1 MALLLVTWHA
11 RGAEGASLLV
21 AVVLTWH
28 MKRQQLAA
36 TVMWHVMGL
45 WTRDEVDSGGQQGVQ
60 LTWGHP
66 FPGLLVLMLMLALP
80 MLSLSLNRSLLLSSC
95 A

>member
-1 MALLLVTWHA
+1 MQ
-11 RGAEGASLLV
+11 EGAGGVSLLV

-28 MKRQQLAA
+28 MKQRRLAA
-36 TVMWHVMGL
+36 TVMWHIVGL
-45 WTRDEVDSGGQQGVQ
+45 WTHDEVDSGGQWGAQ

-66 FPGLLVLMLMLALP
+66 FPGLLVLMLVLVLP
-80 MLSLSLNRSLLLSSC
+80 MSSLLLLSC

>member
-1 MALLLVTWHA
+1 M
-11 RGAEGASLLV
+11 LV

-28 MKRQQLAA
+28 TKRRRLAA
-36 TVMWHVMGL
+36 RVTWHVVGL
-45 WTRDEVDSGGQQGVQ
+45 WTCNEVDSGGRRGAQ

-66 FPGLLVLMLMLALP
+66 FPGLLVLMLVLALP
-80 MLSLSLNRSLLLSSC
+80 TLSSLLLSC

>member
-1 MALLLVTWHA
+1 MQE
-11 RGAEGASLLV
+11 GAGGASLLV

-28 MKRQQLAA
+28 TKWRRLAA
-36 TVMWHVMGL
+36 RVTWHVVGL
-45 WTRDEVDSGGQQGVQ
+45 WMHNEVDSGGQRGVQ

-66 FPGLLVLMLMLALP
+66 FPGLLVLMLVLVLP
-80 MLSLSLNRSLLLSSC
+80 TSLLLLLSC

>member
-1 MALLLVTWHA
+1 MQE
-11 RGAEGASLLV
+11 GAGGASLLV

-28 MKRQQLAA
+28 TKWQRLAA
-36 TVMWHVMGL
+36 TVTWHVVGL
-45 WTRDEVDSGGQQGVQ
+45 WTHDEVDSGGQWGVQ

-66 FPGLLVLMLMLALP
+66 FSGLLLLMLVLMLP
-80 MLSLSLNRSLLLSSC
+80 MSSSSSSC

>member
-1 MALLLVTWHA
+1 MQ
-11 RGAEGASLLV
+11 EGAGGALLLV

-28 MKRQQLAA
+28 MKQRQLAA
-36 TVMWHVMGL
+36 TVTWHVVGL
-45 WTRDEVDSGGQQGVQ
+45 WTHDEVDSGGQRGVQ

-66 FPGLLVLMLMLALP
+66 FPGLLVLMLVLALP
-80 MLSLSLNRSLLLSSC
+80 MSSSLLSSC

>member
-1 MALLLVTWHA
+1 M
-11 RGAEGASLLV
+11 LV

-28 MKRQQLAA
+28 TKRQWLAA
-36 TVMWHVMGL
+36 TVMWHIVGL
-45 WTRDEVDSGGQQGVQ
+45 WMCDEVDSGGQQGAQ

-80 MLSLSLNRSLLLSSC
+80 TSLSSLSSC

>member
-1 MALLLVTWHA
+1 MQE
-11 RGAEGASLLV
+11 GAGGASLLV

-28 MKRQQLAA
+28 TKWRWLAERV
-36 TVMWHVMGL
+36 TWHVVGL
-45 WTRDEVDSGGQQGVQ
+45 WTCDEVDSGGQQGAQ

-66 FPGLLVLMLMLALP
+66 FPGLLVLMLVLALP
-80 MLSLSLNRSLLLSSC
+80 TSSSSLLSC

>member
-1 MALLLVTWHA
+1 M
-11 RGAEGASLLV
+11 LV

-28 MKRQQLAA
+28 TKRQGLAA
-36 TVMWHVMGL
+36 RVMWHVVGL
-45 WTRDEVDSGGQQGVQ
+45 WTRDEVGSGGQQGAQ

-66 FPGLLVLMLMLALP
+66 FPGLLVLMLVLALP
-80 MLSLSLNRSLLLSSC
+80 MSSSSLLSC